1 MTITLQS
8 TESGSLVL
16 IRLTFITWSEY
27 LNKKQLS
34 LEAEAEEYR
43 KKKIGRPIKNK
54 PLTARLYLA
63 GQALAGL
70 LAANQGRVRVE
81 EIKHE
86 AFEWADKML
95 ED

>member
-1 MTITLQS
+1 M
-8 TESGSLVL
+8 
-16 IRLTFITWSEY
+16 
-27 LNKKQLS
+27 NKKS
-34 LEAEAEEYR
+34 ISFEEEAEQYR
-43 KKKIGRPIKNK
+43 QKKKLGRPAKNK

-70 LAANQGRVRVE
+70 LAAHQGRARVE

>member
-1 MTITLQS
+1 
-8 TESGSLVL
+8 
-16 IRLTFITWSEY
+16 
-27 LNKKQLS
+27 
-34 LEAEAEEYR
+34 
-43 KKKIGRPIKNK
+43 
-54 PLTARLYLA
+54 LTARLYLA

-70 LAANQGRVRVE
+70 LAANQGRARVE